1 METVLAVRHSL
12 SAPTCEKP
20 MTRGLAAKAD
30 EVAKVVAE
38 KASSMALARR
48 VRRVNVILV
57 SSFFWNTI
65 TAGCRM
71 GGFL

>member
-1 METVLAVRHSL
+1 VD
-12 SAPTCEKP
+12 SAN
-20 MTRGLAAKAD
+20 
-30 EVAKVVAE
+30 
-38 KASSMALARR
+38 SMALARS